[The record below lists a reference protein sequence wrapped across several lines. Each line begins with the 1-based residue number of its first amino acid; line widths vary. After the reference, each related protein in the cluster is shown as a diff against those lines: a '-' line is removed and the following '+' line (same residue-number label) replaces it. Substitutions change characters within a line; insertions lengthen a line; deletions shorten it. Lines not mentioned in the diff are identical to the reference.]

1 MKERRKSSLT
11 SLLSF
16 RNNPLKSNIKK
27 SNSEGQQTL
36 NAPTRDVRKHSLQN
50 DGLLSSVET
59 VNSIKE
65 ADETSQNIY
74 ETSDSLTADNSKN
87 SIKIAK
93 DKSPLHDNSEDDGKY
108 KTDDK
113 TTDNLKESSCD
124 KHVLKHQNNVN
135 SFDDIDNEAKNEN
148 QVKKSFKNK
157 ESGTPTTPTSPYS
170 KVIMR

>member
-1 MKERRKSSLT
+1 M
-11 SLLSF
+11 
-16 RNNPLKSNIKK
+16 
-27 SNSEGQQTL
+27 
-36 NAPTRDVRKHSLQN
+36 RKHSLQN
-50 DGLLSSVET
+50 DGLLTSGET

-65 ADETSQNIY
+65 AHETSQSIN
-74 ETSDSLTADNSKN
+74 ETPDNLGAESFKN
-87 SIKIAK
+87 PLKVDK
-93 DKSPLHDNSEDDGKY
+93 DKSQLHNNTDVTGKY

-148 QVKKSFKNK
+148 QVKKSFKGK

>member
-1 MKERRKSSLT
+1 MKERRKSSIP

-16 RNNPLKSNIKK
+16 KNNPLKSKIKK
-27 SNSEGQQTL
+27 TYSEGQKTL
-36 NAPTRDVRKHSLQN
+36 NAPTQDVRKHSLQN
-50 DGLLSSVET
+50 DDLLISVKS

-65 ADETSQNIY
+65 ADDTSQNIN
-74 ETSDSLTADNSKN
+74 ETTENLSAESFENPLKVD
-87 SIKIAK
+87 K
-93 DKSPLHDNSEDDGKY
+93 DKSQLHNNTDDTGKY

-113 TTDNLKESSCD
+113 TTDNFKESSCD

-148 QVKKSFKNK
+148 QVKKSFKSK